1 MDEKIENKTENNEDE
16 LFIVYKKN
24 TVSSFYLGKL
34 LEGQQIKKGIINR
47 DIVIS
52 SLGEYNMMF
61 SMNSNLDR
69 IVKLL
74 LIETGLQEITDNQ
87 NNEPKSL
94 LDKGNQFY
102 KPKFIQNKGN
112 SVSLQSNMK
121 RV

>member
-34 LEGQQIKKGIINR
+34 FEGQQIKKGIINR

-102 KPKFIQNKGN
+102 KPKFLQDKGN

-121 RV
+121 GV